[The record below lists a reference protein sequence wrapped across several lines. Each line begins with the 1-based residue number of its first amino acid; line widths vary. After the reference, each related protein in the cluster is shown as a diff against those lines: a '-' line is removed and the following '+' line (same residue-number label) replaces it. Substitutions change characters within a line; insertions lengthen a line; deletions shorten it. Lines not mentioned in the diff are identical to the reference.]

1 MHSEPYGRHLPMF
14 PVLYS
19 TPDDPLTEE
28 RIQRE
33 LERMVERAETAVSE
47 GKADEW
53 QYDLWRMALTRWAEF
68 HYEAMN
74 MWVA

>member
-19 TPDDPLTEE
+19 TPDDPLTDE

-33 LERMVERAETAVSE
+33 WDRMVKRAETAVSE
-47 GKADEW
+47 GKADER
-53 QYDLWRMALTRWAEF
+53 QYELWRIALARWSEF

-74 MWVA
+74 MWVD